1 MLQFLC
7 VYIYMYVCKAIL
19 TSRISKST
27 LQRSSKRRYNDIIC
41 STSTNR
47 NLNNDQVNPTND
59 VREVIHLVLHTRHQ
73 PSRNLV
79 PPSGIIPNLLRR
91 CQNIDINHFTP
102 HPALSMLCGNGPKT
116 SGKRTGPGLDTY
128 LFAGPG
134 GFRTR
139 IARTRTLCRLANSM
153 NYSRFQGHFW
163 SLCESIFDTDFCS
176 DWGGVDRVGWIKI
189 YKSLF

>member
-7 VYIYMYVCKAIL
+7 IYIYMYVCKVIL

-27 LQRSSKRRYNDIIC
+27 LQRSSKRKYNDIIC

-47 NLNNDQVNPTND
+47 ILNNDQVNPTND
-59 VREVIHLVLHTRHQ
+59 VREVVKLVLHIRHQ
-73 PSRNLV
+73 LSRNLV
-79 PPSGIIPNLLRR
+79 PPSGIIPNLLKR
-91 CQNIDINHFTP
+91 CQNNDIHHDTP
-102 HPALSMLCGNGPKT
+102 HPALSMLCRNGPKT
-116 SGKRTGPGLDTY
+116 SGKRTKPGLDTY

-134 GFRTR
+134 RFRTR

-153 NYSRFQGHFW
+153 SYSRFQGHLW
-163 SLCESIFDTDFCS
+163 LCRSDLLNMDFCS